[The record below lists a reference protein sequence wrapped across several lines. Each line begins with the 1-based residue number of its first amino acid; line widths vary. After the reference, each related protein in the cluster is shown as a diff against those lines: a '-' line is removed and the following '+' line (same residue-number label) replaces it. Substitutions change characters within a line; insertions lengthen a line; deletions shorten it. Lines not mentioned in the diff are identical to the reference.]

1 MNVCI
6 INVWGY
12 TEILPHKYSR
22 YQDEDWSTF
31 FISNIVVYIT
41 LSLFSV
47 LSMAIKF
54 ILYLSFKN
62 YVLIQEMVIALL
74 NSKHFKVVP

>member
-1 MNVCI
+1 MYAELMYGVTRKSCP
-6 INVWGY
+6 INIPG
-12 TEILPHKYSR
+12 TKMRTDRL
-22 YQDEDWSTF
+22 F

-41 LSLFSV
+41 LSLFNV

-54 ILYLSFKN
+54 ILYLSFKK